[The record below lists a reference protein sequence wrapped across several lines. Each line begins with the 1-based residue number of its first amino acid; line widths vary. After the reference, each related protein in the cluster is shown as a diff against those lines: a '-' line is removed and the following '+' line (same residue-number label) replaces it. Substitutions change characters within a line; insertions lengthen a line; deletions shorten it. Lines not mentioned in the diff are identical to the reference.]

1 MDRDYSA
8 NSRGQSQQSQAL
20 KSKLKN
26 SRFSGNRLSVEQESE
41 KIRKTSPS
49 QPELNM
55 NLGKV
60 EDVVQTGSDYEYT
73 LNQESMPTSV
83 RDELPQNYPNPIR
96 MQSKSSSREDP
107 TQLRHQVSGIVET
120 NVLPKDEILNRYLLN
135 QDYEKSQLSQ
145 NYEQN
150 YETIDKE
157 KAAKPPPLP
166 TLKTL
171 KALNAPRQ
179 QDKSQSSV
187 AVGKPNLITL
197 KN

>member
-26 SRFSGNRLSVEQESE
+26 SRFSANRLSVEQESE

-49 QPELNM
+49 QPEQNM

-83 RDELPQNYPNPIR
+83 RDELPQNYPNPIL
-96 MQSKSSSREDP
+96 MQSKSSSRDDP

-135 QDYEKSQLSQ
+135 QDYEKSQLS
-145 NYEQN
+145 
-150 YETIDKE
+150 
-157 KAAKPPPLP
+157 
-166 TLKTL
+166 
-171 KALNAPRQ
+171 
-179 QDKSQSSV
+179 
-187 AVGKPNLITL
+187 
-197 KN
+197 